1 MGSSPCGRYS
11 GDSVSGFMLSV
22 CAVCEEEASEGT
34 TNHMYPNIS
43 GNLHN
48 FFHVSLTDYKIYKI
62 PLCIHYTLLM
72 GTCNVKCKLWVN

>member
-1 MGSSPCGRYS
+1 MGSSPSGLYS
-11 GDSVSGFMLSV
+11 GDSVSGFLLSV

-48 FFHVSLTDYKIYKI
+48 FFHVSLTD
-62 PLCIHYTLLM
+62 LNLQNSFVYTLHITGYM
-72 GTCNVKCKLWVN
+72 